1 MALATAT
8 TEKLVSKE
16 IMAKRGTFAF
26 ELSKPCKKGT
36 LMKQGAWH
44 TAFKY
49 RYFVLYPGFLVYYDS
64 ENKWKVDIAKGET
77 LGVSVMLL
85 FRGCHNRK
93 VTSKPASIA
102 LNGAAFARIHAPLVN
117 CW

>member
-1 MALATAT
+1 MAR
-8 TEKLVSKE
+8 
-16 IMAKRGTFAF
+16 RGTFAF
-26 ELSKPCKKGT
+26 ELAKPSKKGT

-77 LGVSVMLL
+77 LGVSNISLQTLSYLGSMSTPTQQPIGLNCSS
-85 FRGCHNRK
+85 GHTP
-93 VTSKPASIA
+93 TSYS
-102 LNGAAFARIHAPLVN
+102 L
-117 CW
+117 